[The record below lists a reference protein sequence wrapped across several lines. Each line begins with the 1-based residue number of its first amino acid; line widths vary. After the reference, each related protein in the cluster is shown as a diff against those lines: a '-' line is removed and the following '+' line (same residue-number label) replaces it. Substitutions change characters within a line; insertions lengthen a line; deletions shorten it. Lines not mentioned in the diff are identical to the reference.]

1 MVITNPEY
9 GIFFRIYIKD
19 SDRLSFSEQALT
31 MCTQCLRTQIKTV
44 CTMSNPQIV
53 KLLQEIFKV
62 YQRLQKHLPGKESPF
77 STMLVEVYK
86 QFIKE
91 KVSLI
96 TNEQNK
102 MG

>member
-1 MVITNPEY
+1 
-9 GIFFRIYIKD
+9 
-19 SDRLSFSEQALT
+19 
-31 MCTQCLRTQIKTV
+31 
-44 CTMSNPQIV
+44 MSNPQIA

-91 KVSLI
+91 KVSVITKYYNFKIGYTLI
-96 TNEQNK
+96 FRFQI
-102 MG
+102 M